1 MSQHFLRAVKGVRME
16 YNREMAPRST
26 CANMHRECEINYVFA
41 GESVYFIEGCS
52 YLVSAGSLAFVGPGR
67 IHRTES
73 SGRVRAV
80 VIIDLEILQSFD
92 SLLPE
97 ARLLELTDTDCMVV
111 RLSPE
116 ERAWVETLIEKLASA
131 MEAKTDGQDAIARLL
146 AVQLLAT
153 LCDQTQ
159 PQQEIP
165 ALDEPPYQRV
175 RTISEYMREHYSE
188 NIDLDF
194 LCKRFY
200 VSRYYLCHTFH
211 ALTGETVMGYLT
223 AVRIQNACEL
233 LGSGSEPAMTD
244 IARKCGFRTISAFNR
259 AFKAR
264 MCMSPTVY
272 MRTLEGK

>member
-1 MSQHFLRAVKGVRME
+1 ME
-16 YNREMAPRST
+16 YNHEMAPRST
-26 CANMHRECEINYVFA
+26 GANMHRECEINYVFS

-80 VIIDLEILQSFD
+80 VIIDTEILNSFD
-92 SLLPE
+92 ALLPE
-97 ARLLELTDTDCMVV
+97 ARLRELTETDCMVV
-111 RLSPE
+111 RLSPA
-116 ERAWVETLIEKLASA
+116 ERTWVETLIKKLAAA
-131 MEAKTDGQDAIARLL
+131 MEAKTEWQDAIARLL

-153 LCDQTQ
+153 ICDQTQ
-159 PQQEIP
+159 PKQAIP
-165 ALDEPPYQRV
+165 ALEEPPYQRV
-175 RTISEYMREHYSE
+175 RAVSEYLREHYSE
-188 NIDLDF
+188 DVDLDF
-194 LCKRFY
+194 LCKKFY

-211 ALTGETVMGYLT
+211 ALTGATVMGYLT

-233 LGSGSEPAMTD
+233 LGAGSESGMPE

-272 MRTLEGK
+272 MRTLGGK